1 MQRRIP
7 GFLMQSPLNEAAVVP
22 AALSAFLRGVER
34 RGALF
39 AELQCGDRDA
49 GDTALAA
56 ALRAFRNHAGA
67 LAMAEWPRR
76 FWSLLVAAPPLRQA
90 SALAHWPPGLQSLA
104 PLGSGARRALLLRL
118 VAGLPEDEA
127 ALVLGL
133 EVAAYQQALADACPR
148 DADGHPDALAW
159 RSLAEAIQQQL
170 RDLPPERLARLAR
183 LREEAIAGTRHER
196 VRVAAST
203 VSRKPASSPSARR
216 RWPWVVLVLVACA
229 LALAASAWWQ
239 RGQDAPAANDALE
252 QGVQRIHDEV
262 QIDRES
268 LPEQPPAARFDA
280 STALLTHPDF
290 ELVMDAEGEALAR
303 DADFAAWYAAGAD
316 AAVEDATPVAEAPVT
331 DKASATETS
340 DAQL

>member
-1 MQRRIP
+1 MH
-7 GFLMQSPLNEAAVVP
+7 SPSNEAAAAP

-39 AELQCGDRDA
+39 AELQCGDRNT

-76 FWSLLVAAPPLRQA
+76 FWSLLVSAPPLRQA
-90 SALAHWPPGLQSLA
+90 SALAYWPPGLQALA
-104 PLGSGARRALLLRL
+104 LLGADARRALLLRL

-133 EVAAYQQALADACPR
+133 EAAAYRQALTDACPR
-148 DADGHPDALAW
+148 DASDQPDALAW

-196 VRVAAST
+196 SRPGTTPLAPRQPAAISD
-203 VSRKPASSPSARR
+203 RR
-216 RWPWVVLVLVACA
+216 RWPWVALVLAVCA
-229 LALAASAWWQ
+229 LGLAATWWWPRWQ
-239 RGQDAPAANDALE
+239 APPATGSVLE
-252 QGVQRIHDEV
+252 QGVQRLQDEV
-262 QIDRES
+262 EIDSEE
-268 LPEQPPAARFDA
+268 LAEQAPAARFDA
-280 STALLTHPDF
+280 TTALLTHADF
-290 ELVMDAEGEALAR
+290 ELVMDPREEALAR
-303 DADFAAWYAAGAD
+303 EADFLAWYAAGTSAV
-316 AAVEDATPVAEAPVT
+316 AAGAMPVAEPPAVDDPG
-331 DKASATETS
+331 AEETS
-340 DAQL
+340 DAQF

>member
-1 MQRRIP
+1 MH
-7 GFLMQSPLNEAAVVP
+7 SPLNEAAAVP

-56 ALRAFRNHAGA
+56 ALRAFRNHAGE

-76 FWSLLVAAPPLRQA
+76 FWSLLVSAPPLRQA
-90 SALAHWPPGLQSLA
+90 SALAQGPPGLQSLA

-133 EVAAYQQALADACPR
+133 DMAAYQRALTEACPR
-148 DADGHPDALAW
+148 DAGGQPDALAW
-159 RSLAEAIQQQL
+159 RSLAETIQQQL

-183 LREEAIAGTRHER
+183 LREDAIAGTRLER
-196 VRVAAST
+196 PRVGIAPVVLA
-203 VSRKPASSPSARR
+203 KPVSSPSARR
-216 RWPWVVLVLVACA
+216 RWPWVALVLGVCA
-229 LALAASAWWQ
+229 LALAASWWWP
-239 RGQDAPAANDALE
+239 RGQDLPAVDSSLE
-252 QGVQRIHDEV
+252 QGVQRLQDEV
-262 QIDRES
+262 EISSEA
-268 LPEQPPAARFDA
+268 LPEQAPAARFDA
-280 STALLTHPDF
+280 TTALLTHPDF
-290 ELVMDAEGEALAR
+290 ELVMDAQEQALAR
-303 DADFAAWYAAGAD
+303 DADFHAWYAAGAD
-316 AAVEDATPVAEAPVT
+316 AVTEGAMPATESPAAGKT
-331 DKASATETS
+331 GATETS

>member
-1 MQRRIP
+1 MH
-7 GFLMQSPLNEAAVVP
+7 SHLNEAAAVP

-67 LAMAEWPRR
+67 LAMAEWPQR

-90 SALAHWPPGLQSLA
+90 STLAHWPPDLQLLV
-104 PLGSGARRALLLRL
+104 PLDSAARRALLLRL
-118 VAGLPEDEA
+118 VAGLAEEQA
-127 ALVLGL
+127 ASVLAL
-133 EVAAYQQALADACPR
+133 DRAAYEQVLADACPR
-148 DADGHPDALAW
+148 DADGQPDALAW
-159 RSLAEAIQQQL
+159 RSLAEALQQHL

-196 VRVAAST
+196 PRAAASAKP
-203 VSRKPASSPSARR
+203 RNPASSPSTRR
-216 RWPWVVLVLVACA
+216 RWPWVALVLGVCA
-229 LALAASAWWQ
+229 LALAASWWWPQ
-239 RGQDAPAANDALE
+239 GQDAPAVDPVLE
-252 QGVQRIHDEV
+252 QGVQRLQDEV
-262 QIDRES
+262 KIDRTP
-268 LPEQPPAARFDA
+268 LPEQEPAARFDA
-280 STALLTHPDF
+280 TTALLTHPDF
-290 ELVMDAEGEALAR
+290 ELVMDAQEEALAR

-316 AAVEDATPVAEAPVT
+316 AVVEGAMPATESPDA
-331 DKASATETS
+331 DKTGAAETS

>member
-1 MQRRIP
+1 MH
-7 GFLMQSPLNEAAVVP
+7 SPLNEAAAVP

-39 AELQCGDRDA
+39 AELQCGDRDT

-67 LAMAEWPRR
+67 LAMAEWPQR
-76 FWSLLVAAPPLRQA
+76 FWSLLVSTPPLRQA

-118 VAGLPEDEA
+118 VAGLPEEEA

-133 EVAAYQQALADACPR
+133 DTAAYQQALADACPR
-148 DADGHPDALAW
+148 DAEGRPDALAW

-196 VRVAAST
+196 PRVGIGSAAPLKPAAAST
-203 VSRKPASSPSARR
+203 RR
-216 RWPWVVLVLVACA
+216 RWPWVALVLGVCA
-229 LALAASAWWQ
+229 LALVATWWWPRWQ
-239 RGQDAPAANDALE
+239 QGSPAAGSVLE
-252 QGVQRIHDEV
+252 QGVQRLQDAVEIG
-262 QIDRES
+262 REE
-268 LPEQPPAARFDA
+268 LPEQAPAARFDA
-280 STALLTHPDF
+280 TTALLTHADF
-290 ELVMDAEGEALAR
+290 ELVMDAQEEALAR
-303 DADFAAWYAAGAD
+303 DADFHAWYAAGAN
-316 AAVEDATPVAEAPVT
+316 AVAEEAMPAT
-331 DKASATETS
+331 GSPDADKTGAAETS

>member
-1 MQRRIP
+1 MHS
-7 GFLMQSPLNEAAVVP
+7 QSNEAAAVP

-39 AELQCGDRDA
+39 AELQCGDRDT

-90 SALAHWPPGLQSLA
+90 SVMAHWPPGLQSLA

-118 VAGLPEDEA
+118 VAGLAEDEA

-133 EVAAYQQALADACPR
+133 DPAAYQQALADACPR
-148 DADGHPDALAW
+148 DADGQPDALAW

-196 VRVAAST
+196 IRAAT
-203 VSRKPASSPSARR
+203 PTTSRKSTSSPSAHR
-216 RWPWVVLVLVACA
+216 RWPWVVLVLVMCA

-239 RGQDAPAANDALE
+239 RGQDAPVANDALE
-252 QGVQRIHDEV
+252 QGVQRIQDKVE
-262 QIDRES
+262 IDS
-268 LPEQPPAARFDA
+268 APLPEQAPAARFDA
-280 STALLTHPDF
+280 TIALLTHPDF
-290 ELVMDAEGEALAR
+290 ELVMDPEEEALAR
-303 DADFAAWYAAGAD
+303 DADFSAWYAAGAE
-316 AAVEDATPVAEAPVT
+316 AVVEGAMPAAEAPVT

>member
-1 MQRRIP
+1 MH
-7 GFLMQSPLNEAAVVP
+7 SHLNEVAAVP

-56 ALRAFRNHAGA
+56 ALRAFRNHAGD

-90 SALAHWPPGLQSLA
+90 SALARWPPGLQSLA
-104 PLGSGARRALLLRL
+104 PLGSAARRALLLRL
-118 VAGLPEDEA
+118 VAGLVEEEA

-133 EVAAYQQALADACPR
+133 DPAAYQQALADACPR
-148 DADGHPDALAW
+148 DADGQPDALAW

-196 VRVAAST
+196 PYAIAAP
-203 VSRKPASSPSARR
+203 RKPASSPSARR
-216 RWPWVVLVLVACA
+216 RWPWVALVLGVCA
-229 LALAASAWWQ
+229 LALAASWWWPWWQ
-239 RGQDAPAANDALE
+239 NPPAADSVLE
-252 QGVQRIHDEV
+252 QGVQRLQDQVEISTAE
-262 QIDRES
+262 
-268 LPEQPPAARFDA
+268 LPEQAPAARFDA
-280 STALLTHPDF
+280 TTALLTHPDF
-290 ELVMDAEGEALAR
+290 ELVLDAQEEALAR
-303 DADFAAWYAAGAD
+303 DADFHAWYAAGAD
-316 AAVEDATPVAEAPVT
+316 AVVDDAMPTTESSAAG
-331 DKASATETS
+331 KAGAAETS

>member
-1 MQRRIP
+1 MQNH
-7 GFLMQSPLNEAAVVP
+7 LNEAAAVP

-39 AELQCGDRDA
+39 AELQCGDRDI

-76 FWSLLVAAPPLRQA
+76 FWGLLVSAPPLRQA
-90 SALAHWPPGLQSLA
+90 APLAHWPPALRSLA

-118 VAGLPEDEA
+118 VAGLPEEEA

-133 EVAAYQQALADACPR
+133 DPDAYQQALADACPR
-148 DADGHPDALAW
+148 DADGQHDALAW

-196 VRVAAST
+196 PRAGTAPVT
-203 VSRKPASSPSARR
+203 PGKPEAGHVRR
-216 RWPWVVLVLVACA
+216 RWPWVALVLGVCA
-229 LALAASAWWQ
+229 LALVATWWWPQ
-239 RGQDAPAANDALE
+239 GRGPAAIDSVLE
-252 QGVQRIHDEV
+252 QGIQPLRDEV
-262 QIDRES
+262 EIAREE
-268 LPEQPPAARFDA
+268 LPEQAPQARFDA
-280 STALLTHPDF
+280 TTALLTHPDF
-290 ELVMDAEGEALAR
+290 DLLMDAQGEALAR
-303 DADFAAWYAAGAD
+303 DADFDAWYAAGAD
-316 AAVEDATPVAEAPVT
+316 AVAEGAAP
-331 DKASATETS
+331 ASESPDADRADAMETS

>member
-1 MQRRIP
+1 MH
-7 GFLMQSPLNEAAVVP
+7 SPLNEAAAVP

-76 FWSLLVAAPPLRQA
+76 FWSLLVSAPPLRQA

-104 PLGSGARRALLLRL
+104 PLGSAARRALLLRL
-118 VAGLPEDEA
+118 VAGLPEEEA

-133 EVAAYQQALADACPR
+133 DPVAYQQALTDACPR
-148 DADGHPDALAW
+148 DADGQPDALAW

-196 VRVAAST
+196 PRTGTAPDTPRKPVAAST
-203 VSRKPASSPSARR
+203 RR
-216 RWPWVVLVLVACA
+216 RWPWVALVLGVCA
-229 LALAASAWWQ
+229 LALAATWWWP
-239 RGQDAPAANDALE
+239 RWLGSPAADSVLE
-252 QGVQRIHDEV
+252 QGVQRLQDEV
-262 QIDRES
+262 EISSEE
-268 LPEQPPAARFDA
+268 LPEQAPAARFDA
-280 STALLTHPDF
+280 TTALLTHPDF
-290 ELVMDAEGEALAR
+290 ELVMDAQEEALAR
-303 DADFAAWYAAGAD
+303 DADFYAWYMAGAN
-316 AAVEDATPVAEAPVT
+316 AVSEEAVPTTESPATDNT
-331 DKASATETS
+331 GATETS